1 MATITV
7 KKIPDDLYEQLRE
20 AAKLHRRSIN
30 SEIIVCLET
39 ALKSQHVSADETLA
53 RARRLRRQQ
62 EGRPVTMAELL
73 AAEDTGRR

>member
-7 KKIPDDLYEQLRE
+7 KKIPDDLYGQLRE

-39 ALKSQHVSADETLA
+39 ALRSQPVSAEEIVA
-53 RARRLRRQQ
+53 RARRLRQRQ
-62 EGRPVTMAELL
+62 EGRTVCVSELL
-73 AAEDTGRR
+73 EAENTGRR